1 MTFAPTPPKY
11 SVDDATGIATLLES
25 HVTFVKFPLGYS
37 LMVYQR
43 SGLKFD
49 GASVPKKDLEDSKI
63 VKRIC
68 KFIAKHYPDKGYK
81 ETLDYLIGTPFE
93 MPRLLAAVVHDAL
106 YGMKWKWRWL
116 CDRVYMLILKE
127 QNYDPVR
134 LEIEYSG
141 IRLLGGKNWDAVQKP
156 EKIATKALVDVKF
169 IRTADKWKAHLDL
182 IAQNRD

>member
-37 LMVYQR
+37 LMVHLR
-43 SGLKFD
+43 PGLRFD

-68 KFIAKHYPDKGYK
+68 KFIAKHYPDKDYK

-93 MPRLLAAVVHDAL
+93 MPRLLAAIVHDAL
-106 YGMKWKWRWL
+106 YGMKWKWRWI
-116 CDRVYMLILKE
+116 CDRVYRKILEE
-127 QNYDPVR
+127 QKYDPIR
-134 LEIEYSG
+134 LDIEYSG
-141 IRLLGGKNWDAVQKP
+141 IRLLGWKNWDAVTKK
-156 EKIATKALVDVKF
+156 EKKATKKLVEVK
-169 IRTADKWKAHLDL
+169 IIPATEGWKCRLGIL
-182 IAQNRD
+182 P